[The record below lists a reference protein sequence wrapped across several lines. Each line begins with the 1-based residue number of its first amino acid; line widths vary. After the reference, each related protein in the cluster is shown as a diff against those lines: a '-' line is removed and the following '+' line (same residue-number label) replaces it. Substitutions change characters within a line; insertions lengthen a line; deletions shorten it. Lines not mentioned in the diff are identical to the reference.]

1 MTIYMQTVKKN
12 IFLVLIMIVLMFF
25 TYGWW
30 LLMPFF
36 VFPSLFFHLG
46 IPPFLVFIIIF
57 LSVGILFSIFFIPL
71 NWSFAKV
78 FASKRDK
85 KKISVFFF
93 TQGITVLSGSILMVL
108 VFFIFFYFI
117 NK

>member
-1 MTIYMQTVKKN
+1 MTIYIQTVKKN
-12 IFLVLIMIVLMFF
+12 IFMVLIMIVLMFF

-36 VFPSLFFHLG
+36 VFPSLFLHLG
-46 IPPFLVFIIIF
+46 IPSFLIFIIIF

-71 NWSFAKV
+71 HWSFAKEY
-78 FASKRDK
+78 ASKRDK
-85 KKISVFFF
+85 RKISVFFLI
-93 TQGITVLSGSILMVL
+93 QGITVLSGSILIVI
-108 VFFIFFYFI
+108 VFFFSIIFI